1 MSHPR
6 IRGFDGLRAIAV
18 LLVFF
23 WHRLPQGTI
32 NSGGYGVRLFFV
44 LSGFLIIGGL
54 ARDRLKGTRS
64 SWGRDIAYFYIK
76 RTLRIFP
83 IYYLVIA
90 TATYLTLSGL
100 VTVVT
105 TDELAWHASYT
116 TNFYQGRVVER
127 WLPAFGHLWSLS
139 VEEQFYMIAA
149 PLVILA
155 RGWRIDKICLAL
167 TGAAALWF
175 GLQSAIGASKI
186 AIYTDSVINFGII
199 AIGGFLATSSASW
212 LERIKAIEPAIWLLA
227 YFWSLVILGLIGSP
241 LVLEFLTAFIA
252 GGLVLS
258 VSANQ
263 HSPLVDRLEGRFLA
277 SLGQISYGFYLYH
290 YFITSANLRWA
301 TGGLLNLEG
310 LPLLPLTIVLFA
322 ITYGISRISWMVV
335 EQPALAFKNRLVS
348 KRNEPKSAEDLL
360 VSACN

>member
-6 IRGFDGLRAIAV
+6 IRGFNGLRAIAV

-23 WHRLPQGTI
+23 EHRLPHGML
-32 NSGGYGVRLFFV
+32 NPGGYGVRLFFV

-54 ARDRLKGTRS
+54 ARDRLKGTRGS
-64 SWGRDIAYFYIK
+64 RGRDIAHFYMK
-76 RTLRIFP
+76 RALRILP

-105 TDELAWHASYT
+105 TNELAWHASHT
-116 TNFYQGRVVER
+116 TNIYEGRIIER
-127 WLPAFGHLWSLS
+127 WLPVFGHLWSLS
-139 VEEQFYMIAA
+139 VEEQFYLVAA
-149 PLVILA
+149 PLVIFA
-155 RGWRIDKICLAL
+155 RGWRIDKICLAMI
-167 TGAAALWF
+167 GAAAVWLV
-175 GLQSAIGASKI
+175 LQSVTGTPKI
-186 AIYTDSVINFGII
+186 AIITDSVVNFGVM

-212 LERIKAIEPAIWLLA
+212 LERIKAIEPPMWLLA
-227 YFWSLVILGLIGSP
+227 FFWSPAILGLIGSP
-241 LVLEFLTAFIA
+241 LVFEFLTAFIS
-252 GGLVLS
+252 GGLILS

-263 HSPLVDRLEGRFLA
+263 HSRLVDRLEGRFLA

-290 YFITSANLRWA
+290 YFITAANLRWA
-301 TGGLLNLEG
+301 TGGLLDLEG

-335 EQPALAFKNRLVS
+335 EQPALALKNRLVTR
-348 KRNEPKSAEDLL
+348 RNERTGAEDLL